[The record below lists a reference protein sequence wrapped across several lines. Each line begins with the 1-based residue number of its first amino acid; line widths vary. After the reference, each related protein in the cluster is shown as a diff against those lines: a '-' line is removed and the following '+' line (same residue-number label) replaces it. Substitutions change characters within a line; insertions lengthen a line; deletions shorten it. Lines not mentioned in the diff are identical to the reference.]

1 MPGMMDESQYM
12 RQVDLVFRR
21 IQDGCEPVDPD
32 LVEAY
37 AAGDVVT
44 ITFADRTRCVVNT
57 QRSTRQVW
65 MASGARAWHFSL
77 DAETG
82 RWMDDKGRGDELY
95 TTLAAII
102 RDKAGVEVGF
112 EAPSP

>member
-1 MPGMMDESQYM
+1 MMDESQYL
-12 RQVDLVFRR
+12 RRVDEAFRR

-37 AAGDVVT
+37 VAGDVLT
-44 ITFADRTRCVVNT
+44 LSFADRTRCVVNT

-65 MASGARAWHFSL
+65 MAAGARAWHFSY
-77 DAETG
+77 DEATG

-95 TTLAAII
+95 ATLAAVI
-102 RDKAGVEVGF
+102 RDKAGVEVVFDPG
-112 EAPSP
+112 EA